1 MLIDS
6 HCHIHDQDTYRFAFS
21 RAQISHKMLAKYP
34 DMPHELADFTPDK
47 LIERAHDNDVMK
59 MICIGTS
66 HQDSLLARDFA
77 TEHVNNGVYWSYG
90 IHPDEADSEITAS
103 GSCRHGFPHCSSLT
117 TLRGNGEPLHGATP
131 RSEIPVAIG
140 EVGLDYHGKS
150 IAENGADFREQ
161 QIQLF
166 EQMLQLAR
174 DNDLPLIFHV
184 REAYDDF
191 FAVLKNFPGVRG
203 VVHSFSDS
211 EKNLRESL
219 DRGFYIGVNGMATF
233 APELPLPPLER
244 MLLETDAPFLTP
256 APFRGTINE
265 PAYIKNICAYISK
278 VKGESEQTVAKI
290 TTKNA
295 EKLFNI

>member
-6 HCHIHDQDTYRFAFS
+6 HCHIHDLDTYKFAFS
-21 RAQISHKMLAKYP
+21 RAQISRKMLAKYP
-34 DMPHELADFTPDK
+34 EMPHLKADFTPDK
-47 LIERAHDNDVMK
+47 LIERAHNNDVLK
-59 MICIGTS
+59 MICIGTT
-66 HQDSLLARDFA
+66 HEDSLAARDFA
-77 TEHVNNGVYWSYG
+77 RVHSGDGVYWSYG
-90 IHPDEADSEITAS
+90 IHPDEAGTNDFNSAE
-103 GSCRHGFPHCSSLT
+103 
-117 TLRGNGEPLHGATP
+117 LHGATP

-140 EVGLDYHGKS
+140 EVGLDYHDKS

-184 REAYDDF
+184 REAYEDF
-191 FAVLKNFPGVRG
+191 FAVLKNFPDARG

-211 EKNLRESL
+211 ADNLRESM

-233 APELPLPPLER
+233 SEEIPLPPLER

-256 APFRGTINE
+256 VPFRGTINE

-278 VKGESEQTVAKI
+278 VKGESEQTVARI
-290 TTKNA
+290 TSENA
-295 EKLFNI
+295 RKLFNI